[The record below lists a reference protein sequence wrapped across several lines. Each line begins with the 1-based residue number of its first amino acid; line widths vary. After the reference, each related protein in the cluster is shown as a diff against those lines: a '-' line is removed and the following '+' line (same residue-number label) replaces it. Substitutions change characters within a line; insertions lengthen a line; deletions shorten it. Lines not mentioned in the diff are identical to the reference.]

1 MLFLLEPVS
10 SDQFD
15 RIFFVKTKI
24 LMMLIRLT
32 LLSNFRRNLFALA
45 CTNKASSKSI
55 WDNVEKNHLF
65 TVEDNRFSTK
75 ICYGYKKHVQT
86 AFFRNKGLLGCACVK
101 IREKYIVKH
110 YTVT

>member
-32 LLSNFRRNLFALA
+32 LLSNFQRNLFALA
-45 CTNKASSKSI
+45 CTYEASSMSLLDNAEKKSLI
-55 WDNVEKNHLF
+55 Y
-65 TVEDNRFSTK
+65 
-75 ICYGYKKHVQT
+75 C
-86 AFFRNKGLLGCACVK
+86 
-101 IREKYIVKH
+101 
-110 YTVT
+110 

>member
-45 CTNKASSKSI
+45 CTYEASSMSL
-55 WDNVEKNHLF
+55 WDNAEKNHLF

-75 ICYGYKKHVQT
+75 ICYGYKKQVQT

-101 IREKYIVKH
+101 IKKSILSNIIL
-110 YTVT
+110 